1 MKLNVRKLVIW
12 LAIIMAAS
20 FGIAAIILVTTGSFS
35 VDTEQIDKTKNFSV
49 EEVKKI
55 NIDIVSTDINI
66 IASDSEDIKVHF
78 YGEVSTNIRKD
89 IPELAAYVSGEQLY
103 IEIIHPKNIFFGV
116 SICRTNMDIYIPE
129 NSIEEIK
136 INTVSADTNIE
147 DLEIDNFVYS
157 GVSGDF
163 KAKSLFARDLKLEST
178 SGSFDI
184 RDYTGNIDIYITSGD
199 VVLNGGIDNDSI
211 VVTTVSG
218 DINIE
223 QLEEFSNMNVEA
235 ISGDV
240 KVKLFE
246 DAQFY
251 LNAST
256 VSGDINNEFPIK
268 ISSSGKRGLEGT
280 VGSDDMAII
289 VSTTSGDININ
300 H

>member
-268 ISSSGKRGLEGT
+268 ISSSGRRGLEGT

>member
-147 DLEIDNFVYS
+147 DLEIDDFVYS

>member
-1 MKLNVRKLVIW
+1 MKLNIKKLVIW

-35 VDTEQIDKTKNFSV
+35 VVTEQIDKTKNFSAEGV
-49 EEVKKI
+49 EKV

-66 IASDSEDIKVHF
+66 IASDGENIKVHF

-89 IPELAAYVSGEQLY
+89 IPELAAYVSGDQLY
-103 IEIIHPKNIFFGV
+103 IEIIHPKTIFIGVNIW
-116 SICRTNMDIYIPE
+116 RTNMDIYIPG
-129 NSIEEIK
+129 NSIDDIE

-147 DLEIDNFVYS
+147 DLEIDDFVYS
-157 GVSGDF
+157 SVSGDF
-163 KAKSLFARDLKLEST
+163 KARSLFARDLKLEST

-184 RDYTGNIDIYITSGD
+184 KDYAGNIDINVTSGD
-199 VVLNGGIDNDSI
+199 IVLNGGSDNDSI
-211 VVTTVSG
+211 GVITVSG
-218 DINIE
+218 AVNIE
-223 QLEEFSNMNVEA
+223 QLEEFSSMNAETT
-235 ISGDV
+235 SGDV
-240 KVKLFE
+240 EIKLFK

-256 VSGDINNEFPIK
+256 VSGDINNEFSIK
-268 ISSSGKRGLEGT
+268 ISSSGRRGLEGT

-300 H
+300 Y